1 MFWEKQADEE
11 AFKKKRAEQRKSGF
25 HIITRNRTPAEAKIH
40 KNSVIM
46 THSTHG
52 DIIIPDILLRP
63 LHRVS
68 FLSLIRKILTVNSCQ
83 KLGLSVLQE
92 LWVAVLDKVY
102 GYEYKWQEDKKL
114 EVGFSNDL

>member
-11 AFKKKRAEQRKSGF
+11 AFKKKRAEQR
-25 HIITRNRTPAEAKIH
+25 
-40 KNSVIM
+40 
-46 THSTHG
+46 
-52 DIIIPDILLRP
+52 
-63 LHRVS
+63 
-68 FLSLIRKILTVNSCQ
+68 NSCQ